1 MRRPCSSC
9 RFVFSTLR
17 LRRLALAWCCVLA
30 ASLQQA
36 ATAQRNDAPPP
47 GQVEVR
53 VGVILNLTSSI
64 GQRRRVGI
72 EMALEDY
79 YDAHPGSRTRVTPRF
94 RDSGGQV
101 VGAAS
106 AAVDLIKNEQVQAII
121 GPATSAEADFVAY
134 LGNSA
139 HVPVLSS
146 SATSPDLSPA
156 HTPFFVRT
164 AANDSF
170 EAPRPEDQG

>member
-1 MRRPCSSC
+1 MGRPCSSC
-9 RFVFSTLR
+9 RFVFSLR
-17 LRRLALAWCCVLA
+17 LRRLVLAWCCVLA
-30 ASLQQA
+30 ASLQ
-36 ATAQRNDAPPP
+36 ATAQRDDAPPP

-79 YDAHPGSRTRVTPRF
+79 YAAHPGSRTRVTPRF

-106 AAVDLIKNEQVQAII
+106 AGKLRSSPLFQ
-121 GPATSAEADFVAY
+121 
-134 LGNSA
+134 
-139 HVPVLSS
+139 SS
-146 SATSPDLSPA
+146 SEIHLCFEFILLCKLNSIYHYLADQALATYYHACFCLM
-156 HTPFFVRT
+156 H
-164 AANDSF
+164 
-170 EAPRPEDQG
+170 E